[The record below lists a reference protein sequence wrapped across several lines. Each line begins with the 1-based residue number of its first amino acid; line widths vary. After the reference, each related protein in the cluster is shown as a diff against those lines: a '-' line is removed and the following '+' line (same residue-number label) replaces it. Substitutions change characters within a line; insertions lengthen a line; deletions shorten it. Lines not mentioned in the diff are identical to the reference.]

1 MTRDELVALARKS
14 GAFSFTEPEVG
25 IQNRRREVFEFSIQA
40 LERFAKA
47 LAASETLAERPG
59 YVCASPLLY
68 QHTPQQPDGG
78 VL

>member
-47 LAASETLAERPG
+47 LAGKAS
-59 YVCASPLLY
+59 SD
-68 QHTPQQPDGG
+68 QPAPEGSAP
-78 VL
+78 